1 MGDNIMAKQII
12 LHYPGSYVERPHT
25 LVFDS
30 KEEYQEF
37 LQKKSYKLKPN
48 VVYGVFTLGATIST
62 EYAGNNLKIDVI
74 DKNDWTFNFPEQ
86 EAPEIDITVP
96 EEPKEDK
103 EPGTKEDTPEVKD
116 PENKE
121 PESGTNQGE
130 QEVKPTEPEIK
141 EDENNDVIIINP
153 GDGGTSEGPKDTTE
167 AEGNGTT
174 ITNPDGSTDNSKQ
187 DEPPQKVE
195 EFDDVIIFD

>member
-1 MGDNIMAKQII
+1 MAKQII

-37 LQKKSYKLKPN
+37 LAKKSYKLKPN

-86 EAPEIDITVP
+86 EPPKVDITVP
-96 EEPKEDK
+96 G
-103 EPGTKEDTPEVKD
+103 GTT
-116 PENKE
+116 
-121 PESGTNQGE
+121 
-130 QEVKPTEPEIK
+130 
-141 EDENNDVIIINP
+141 NP
-153 GDGGTSEGPKDTTE
+153 GGDVEVTD
-167 AEGNGTT
+167 
-174 ITNPDGSTDNSKQ
+174 PDKNNTDN
-187 DEPPQKVE
+187 D
-195 EFDDVIIFD
+195 DDVILID

>member
-1 MGDNIMAKQII
+1 MAKQII

-74 DKNDWTFNFPEQ
+74 DKNDWTFNFPET
-86 EAPEIDITVP
+86 EPPKGDITVP
-96 EEPKEDK
+96 G
-103 EPGTKEDTPEVKD
+103 GTT
-116 PENKE
+116 
-121 PESGTNQGE
+121 
-130 QEVKPTEPEIK
+130 
-141 EDENNDVIIINP
+141 NP
-153 GDGGTSEGPKDTTE
+153 GGD
-167 AEGNGTT
+167 TT
-174 ITNPDGSTDNSKQ
+174 ITDPDQNNTDN
-187 DEPPQKVE
+187 
-195 EFDDVIIFD
+195 DDDIILID